1 MAYGPRF
8 GGVIK
13 SGTGERQAT
22 ARTHSAREA
31 DVTRSGAWQ
40 TARLSTPEADVIE
53 ATAELLF
60 AFSAALGVGLLIGLV
75 RERGHATHSTAG
87 LRTHALVA
95 LSAAVAA
102 WLGTG
107 VLLVTL
113 AAVAL
118 LAAMSY
124 HATHEDDPGL
134 TGEVALVATAL
145 LGALA
150 VRSPAMATGL
160 AVVMAVLLFA
170 KKSLH
175 RLSRELLSER
185 EVFDG
190 LFLLASALV
199 VLPLLPDRGFGP
211 YEALNPRTLWLL
223 VVLVMAVGALGHV
236 ALRVVGNRRGLAV
249 SGFFAGYVSSTAAV
263 LGFGQRA
270 KESPQLMRS
279 AVGAALLSN
288 LASLS
293 LSVPVLG
300 ALSPS
305 LVAEQRWVL
314 AAVGAVLLAG
324 GLLGVHAGREDEV
337 PPPTAETRM
346 FRFGHAL
353 GFAALVGGLVLLA
366 AMLNQ
371 WVGSSGA
378 MAAAVIAA
386 AAELHASIATLGSLR
401 LGGAIDAAQGRWLM
415 VGLLAASLGTKSVL
429 AVVSGGRGYG
439 LRVAAG
445 LLVSLA
451 AGAAAAALAPG

>member
-1 MAYGPRF
+1 MPED
-8 GGVIK
+8 
-13 SGTGERQAT
+13 TAT
-22 ARTHSAREA
+22 
-31 DVTRSGAWQ
+31 
-40 TARLSTPEADVIE
+40 
-53 ATAELLF
+53 LLY
-60 AFSAALGVGLLIGLV
+60 AFSAALGAGLLIGLV
-75 RERGHATHSTAG
+75 RERSHATHSVAG

-95 LSAAVAA
+95 LAAAVAA
-102 WLGTG
+102 WLGTA
-107 VLLVTL
+107 VLVVAL

-118 LAAMSY
+118 LAAMAY
-124 HATHEDDPGL
+124 HASHEQDPGL

-150 VRSPAMATGL
+150 VRSPAIATGL
-160 AVVMAVLLFA
+160 AVVVAVLLFA
-170 KKSLH
+170 KKPLH

-190 LFLLASALV
+190 LFLLAAALV

-211 YEALNPRTLWLL
+211 WEAFNPRTLWLL

-236 ALRVVGNRRGLAV
+236 ALRVIGNRWGLAV

-270 KESPQLMRS
+270 KASPQLTRS
-279 AVGAALLSN
+279 AVGAALLAN

-314 AAVGAVLLAG
+314 ASVGLVLLAG
-324 GLLGVHAGREDEV
+324 GLLGLHAGREDEV
-337 PPPTAETRM
+337 APPTAQTRM
-346 FRFGHAL
+346 FRFSHAL
-353 GFAALVGGLVLLA
+353 GFAVLVGGMVMLA
-366 AMLNQ
+366 AALNR
-371 WVGSSGA
+371 WIGAGGA

-386 AAELHASIATLGSLR
+386 TAELQASTATLGSLR
-401 LGGAIDAAQGRWLM
+401 LGDAIDAGQGRWLM
-415 VGLLAASLGTKSVL
+415 VGLLAASMGTKSVL
-429 AVVSGGRGYG
+429 AVASGGRGYG

-445 LLVSLA
+445 LLASLA
-451 AGAAAAALAPG
+451 AGVAAAALAPG

>member
-1 MAYGPRF
+1 MP
-8 GGVIK
+8 
-13 SGTGERQAT
+13 E
-22 ARTHSAREA
+22 
-31 DVTRSGAWQ
+31 Q
-40 TARLSTPEADVIE
+40 TAT
-53 ATAELLF
+53 LLY

-75 RERGHATHSTAG
+75 RERGHAMHATAG

-102 WLGTG
+102 WLGTA
-107 VLLVTL
+107 VLVVVL

-124 HATHEDDPGL
+124 HASHEDDPGL

-150 VRSPAMATGL
+150 PRSPAIATGL
-160 AVVMAVLLFA
+160 AVVVAVLLFA
-170 KKSLH
+170 KKPLH

-190 LFLLASALV
+190 LFLLAAALV

-211 YEALNPRTLWLL
+211 YAALNPRTLWLL

-236 ALRVVGNRRGLAV
+236 ALRVVGNRWGLAV

-263 LGFGQRA
+263 LGFGRRA

-279 AVGAALLSN
+279 AVGAALLAN

-293 LSVPVLG
+293 LAVPVLG

-305 LVAEQRWVL
+305 LVSEQRWVL
-314 AAVGAVLLAG
+314 AAVGAMLLAG
-324 GLLGVHAGREDEV
+324 GLLGLHAGREDEV
-337 PPPTAETRM
+337 APPASATRM

-353 GFAALVGGLVLLA
+353 GFALLVGGMVLLA
-366 AMLNQ
+366 AVLSER
-371 WVGSSGA
+371 VGAGGA

-401 LGGAIDAAQGRWLM
+401 VGGTIDAAQGRWLM
-415 VGLLAASLGTKSVL
+415 VGLLAASMGAKSVL
-429 AVVSGGRGYG
+429 AMASGGRGYG

-445 LLVSLA
+445 LLAALA
-451 AGAAAAALAPG
+451 AGVAAAALAPG

>member
-1 MAYGPRF
+1 MPDDT
-8 GGVIK
+8 V
-13 SGTGERQAT
+13 S
-22 ARTHSAREA
+22 
-31 DVTRSGAWQ
+31 
-40 TARLSTPEADVIE
+40 
-53 ATAELLF
+53 LLL
-60 AFSAALGVGLLIGLV
+60 AGSSALGAGLLIGLV
-75 RERGHATHSTAG
+75 RERGQAPYSTAG
-87 LRTHALVA
+87 LRTHAIVA

-102 WLGTG
+102 WLGNA
-107 VLLVTL
+107 VLLVVL
-113 AAVAL
+113 AGVAL

-124 HATHEDDPGL
+124 HASHEDDPGL
-134 TGEVALVATAL
+134 TGEVALLSSAL

-150 VRSPAMATGL
+150 VRSPALATGL
-160 AVVMAVLLFA
+160 AVVVAVLLFA
-170 KKSLH
+170 KQPLH
-175 RLSRELLSER
+175 RLSRDLLSER

-211 YEALNPRTLWLL
+211 YDALNPRTLWLL

-236 ALRVVGNRRGLAV
+236 ALRVIGNRWGLAV

-270 KESPQLMRS
+270 KESPQLTRS
-279 AVGAALLSN
+279 AVGAALLAN

-314 AAVGAVLLAG
+314 LAVGAVLLAG
-324 GLLGVHAGREDEV
+324 GLLGLHAGREDEV
-337 PPPTAETRM
+337 APPTAETRM
-346 FRFGHAL
+346 FRFSHAL
-353 GFAALVGGLVLLA
+353 GFAVLVGGMVLLA
-366 AMLNQ
+366 AALNR
-371 WVGSSGA
+371 WIGAGGA

-386 AAELHASIATLGSLR
+386 AAELQASTATLGSLR
-401 LGGAIDAAQGRWLM
+401 LGGAIDVAQGRWLM
-415 VGLLAASLGTKSVL
+415 VGLLAASMGTKSVL

-439 LRVAAG
+439 LRVAVG
-445 LLVSLA
+445 LLASLA

>member
-1 MAYGPRF
+1 MTEDTIA
-8 GGVIK
+8 
-13 SGTGERQAT
+13 
-22 ARTHSAREA
+22 
-31 DVTRSGAWQ
+31 
-40 TARLSTPEADVIE
+40 
-53 ATAELLF
+53 LLY
-60 AFSAALGVGLLIGLV
+60 AFSAALGAGLLVGLV
-75 RERGHATHSTAG
+75 RERAHATHATAG

-95 LSAAVAA
+95 LAAAVAA

-107 VLLVTL
+107 VLLVAL

-124 HATHEDDPGL
+124 HASHEDDPGL

-150 VRSPAMATGL
+150 VRSPGIATGL
-160 AVVMAVLLFA
+160 AVVVAVLLFA
-170 KKSLH
+170 KRPLH
-175 RLSRELLSER
+175 TLTRELLSER

-211 YEALNPRTLWLL
+211 YGALNPRTLWLL
-223 VVLVMAVGALGHV
+223 VVLVMAVGAVGHV
-236 ALRVVGNRRGLAV
+236 ALRVIGNRWGLAV

-279 AVGAALLSN
+279 AVGAALLAN
-288 LASLS
+288 LASLT
-293 LSVPVLG
+293 LAAPVLG
-300 ALSPS
+300 ALSPT
-305 LVAEQRWVL
+305 LVAEQRWIL

-324 GLLGVHAGREDEV
+324 GLLGLHAGREDEV
-337 PPPTAETRM
+337 APPTAQTRM

-353 GFAALVGGLVLLA
+353 GFAVLVGGMVLLA
-366 AMLNQ
+366 AALNR
-371 WVGSSGA
+371 WIGAGGA

-401 LGGAIDAAQGRWLM
+401 VGGAIDPAQGRWLM
-415 VGLLAASLGTKSVL
+415 VGLLAASLGAKSVL
-429 AVVSGGRGYG
+429 AVASGGRGYG

-445 LLVSLA
+445 LLAALA
-451 AGAAAAALAPG
+451 AGIAAAALAPG

>member
-1 MAYGPRF
+1 MSEDT
-8 GGVIK
+8 V
-13 SGTGERQAT
+13 
-22 ARTHSAREA
+22 
-31 DVTRSGAWQ
+31 
-40 TARLSTPEADVIE
+40 
-53 ATAELLF
+53 ELLF
-60 AFSAALGVGLLIGLV
+60 ALSAALGAGLLIGLV
-75 RERGHATHSTAG
+75 RERGHTTHSTAG

-95 LSAAVAA
+95 LAAAVAA

-113 AAVAL
+113 AAMAL

-124 HATHEDDPGL
+124 RATHAVDPGL
-134 TGEVALVATAL
+134 TGEVALLATAL

-160 AVVMAVLLFA
+160 AVVMAVLLIA
-170 KKSLH
+170 KAPLH

-199 VLPLLPDRGFGP
+199 VLPLLPDRGIGP
-211 YEALNPRTLWLL
+211 YAALNPRTLWLL

-236 ALRVVGNRRGLAV
+236 ALRVVGNRWGLAV

-270 KESPQLMRS
+270 RESPQLTRS

-300 ALSPS
+300 ALSPA
-305 LVAEQRWVL
+305 LVVEQRWVL
-314 AAVGAVLLAG
+314 AAVGAMLLTG

-337 PPPTAETRM
+337 PPPTAQTRM
-346 FRFGHAL
+346 FRFSHAL
-353 GFAALVGGLVLLA
+353 GFAALVGGLVLVA
-366 AMLNQ
+366 AALNQ
-371 WVGSSGA
+371 WIGSSGA
-378 MAAAVIAA
+378 MAAALIAA

-401 LGGAIDAAQGRWLM
+401 LAGAIDAAQGQWLM
-415 VGLLAASLGTKSVL
+415 VGLLAASMGTKSLL
-429 AVVSGGRGYG
+429 AVVSGGRAYG

-445 LLVSLA
+445 LL
-451 AGAAAAALAPG
+451 AALGAGVVTAAWTSG

>member
-1 MAYGPRF
+1 MTEDA
-8 GGVIK
+8 V
-13 SGTGERQAT
+13 
-22 ARTHSAREA
+22 
-31 DVTRSGAWQ
+31 
-40 TARLSTPEADVIE
+40 
-53 ATAELLF
+53 ELLF
-60 AFSAALGVGLLIGLV
+60 AFSAALGAGLLVGLV
-75 RERGHATHSTAG
+75 RERSHTTHSTAG

-95 LSAAVAA
+95 LAAAVAA
-102 WLGTG
+102 WLGSG

-118 LAAMSY
+118 LATIAY
-124 HATHEDDPGL
+124 RATHAEDPGL
-134 TGEVALVATAL
+134 TGEVALLATAL

-150 VRSPAMATGL
+150 VRSPAMAAGL
-160 AVVMAVLLFA
+160 AVVIAVLLYA
-170 KKSLH
+170 KEPLH
-175 RLSRELLSER
+175 RLSRELLSEG

-199 VLPLLPDRGFGP
+199 VLPLLPDRGIGP
-211 YEALNPRTLWLL
+211 YGALNPRTLWLL

-236 ALRVVGNRRGLAV
+236 VLRVIGNRWGLAV

-270 KESPQLMRS
+270 KESPQLTRS
-279 AVGAALLSN
+279 AVGAALLAN

-293 LSVPVLG
+293 LSVPILG

-337 PPPTAETRM
+337 PPPTAQTRM
-346 FRFGHAL
+346 FRFSHAL
-353 GFAALVGGLVLLA
+353 GFAALVGGLVLA
-366 AMLNQ
+366 AAALNE
-371 WVGSSGA
+371 WIGNSGA
-378 MAAAVIAA
+378 MAAALIAA

-401 LGGAIDAAQGRWLM
+401 LGGTIDAAQGQWLM
-415 VGLLAASLGTKSVL
+415 VGLLAASMGTKSVL
-429 AVVSGGRGYG
+429 AVVSGGRAYG

-445 LLVSLA
+445 LLASLA
-451 AGAAAAALAPG
+451 AGVVTAAWTSG

>member
-1 MAYGPRF
+1 MADCGASTTPDSN
-8 GGVIK
+8 VP
-13 SGTGERQAT
+13 EDT
-22 ARTHSAREA
+22 AA
-31 DVTRSGAWQ
+31 
-40 TARLSTPEADVIE
+40 
-53 ATAELLF
+53 LLY
-60 AFSAALGVGLLIGLV
+60 AFSAALGAGLLVGLV
-75 RERGHATHSTAG
+75 RERGHATQPTAG

-95 LSAAVAA
+95 LAAAVAA
-102 WLGTG
+102 WLGTA
-107 VLLVTL
+107 VLVVVL

-118 LAAMSY
+118 LAAMAY
-124 HATHEDDPGL
+124 HASHEQDPGL

-150 VRSPAMATGL
+150 LRSPAIATGL
-160 AVVMAVLLFA
+160 AVLVAVLLFA
-170 KKSLH
+170 KQPLH
-175 RLSRELLSER
+175 RLTRDLLSER

-211 YEALNPRTLWLL
+211 YQAINPRTLWLL

-236 ALRVVGNRRGLAV
+236 VLRVIGNRWGLAV

-270 KESPQLMRS
+270 KDSPQLLPS
-279 AVGAALLSN
+279 AVGAALLAN

-300 ALSPS
+300 ALAPS

-324 GLLGVHAGREDEV
+324 GLLGLHAGREDEV
-337 PPPTAETRM
+337 PPPTAQTRM

-366 AMLNQ
+366 AVLNR
-371 WVGSSGA
+371 WTGAGGA

-401 LGGAIDAAQGRWLM
+401 LSDAIDPAQGRWLM

-429 AVVSGGRGYG
+429 AFASGGRGYG

-445 LLVSLA
+445 LLAALA
-451 AGAAAAALAPG
+451 AGVAAAAFVPG

>member
-1 MAYGPRF
+1 MPGR
-8 GGVIK
+8 
-13 SGTGERQAT
+13 
-22 ARTHSAREA
+22 
-31 DVTRSGAWQ
+31 DVTEET
-40 TARLSTPEADVIE
+40 TA
-53 ATAELLF
+53 LLL
-60 AFSAALGVGLLIGLV
+60 AFSAALGAGLLVGLV
-75 RERGHATHSTAG
+75 RERGHGPNATAG

-102 WLGTG
+102 WLGPS
-107 VLLVTL
+107 VLMVAL
-113 AAVAL
+113 AGIAL

-124 HATHEDDPGL
+124 RATHDQDPGL
-134 TGEVALVATAL
+134 TGEVALLATAL

-150 VRSPAMATGL
+150 VRSPGLATGL
-160 AVVMAVLLFA
+160 AVVVAVLLFA
-170 KKSLH
+170 KQPLH

-211 YEALNPRTLWLL
+211 YQAINPRTLWLL

-236 ALRVVGNRRGLAV
+236 VLRVIGNRWGLAV

-270 KESPQLMRS
+270 RQSPQLMRS
-279 AVGAALLSN
+279 AVRAALLAN
-288 LASLS
+288 LPSLR

-305 LVAEQRWVL
+305 LLAEQRWVL
-314 AAVGAVLLAG
+314 GAVGTLLLLG
-324 GLLGVHAGREDEV
+324 GLFGLHAGREDEV
-337 PPPTAETRM
+337 PPPTSTTRM
-346 FRFGHAL
+346 FRFRHAL
-353 GFAALVGGLVLLA
+353 GFAVLVGGLVLLA
-366 AMLNQ
+366 AALNQ
-371 WVGSSGA
+371 WIGAGGA

-401 LGGAIDAAQGRWLM
+401 MCGAIDPAQGRWLM

-429 AVVSGGRGYG
+429 AFASGGRGYG

-445 LLVSLA
+445 LLAALA
-451 AGAAAAALAPG
+451 AGAAAARFAPA

>member
-1 MAYGPRF
+1 MTEDTIA
-8 GGVIK
+8 
-13 SGTGERQAT
+13 
-22 ARTHSAREA
+22 
-31 DVTRSGAWQ
+31 
-40 TARLSTPEADVIE
+40 
-53 ATAELLF
+53 LLY
-60 AFSAALGVGLLIGLV
+60 AFSAALGAGLLVGLV
-75 RERGHATHSTAG
+75 RERAHATHATAG

-95 LSAAVAA
+95 LAAAVAA

-107 VLLVTL
+107 VLLVAL

-124 HATHEDDPGL
+124 HASHEHDPGL

-150 VRSPAMATGL
+150 VRSPGIATGL
-160 AVVMAVLLFA
+160 AVVVAVLLFA
-170 KKSLH
+170 KRPLH
-175 RLSRELLSER
+175 TLTRELLSER

-211 YEALNPRTLWLL
+211 YGALNPRTLWLL
-223 VVLVMAVGALGHV
+223 VVLVMAVGAVGHV
-236 ALRVVGNRRGLAV
+236 ALRVIGNRWGLAV

-279 AVGAALLSN
+279 AVGAALLAN
-288 LASLS
+288 LASLT
-293 LSVPVLG
+293 LAVPVLG
-300 ALSPS
+300 ALSPA
-305 LVAEQRWVL
+305 LVAEQRWIL

-324 GLLGVHAGREDEV
+324 GLLGLHAGREDAV
-337 PPPTAETRM
+337 APPTAQTRM

-353 GFAALVGGLVLLA
+353 GFAVLVGGMVLLA
-366 AMLNQ
+366 AALNR
-371 WVGSSGA
+371 WIGAGGA

-401 LGGAIDAAQGRWLM
+401 VGGAIDPAQGRWLM
-415 VGLLAASLGTKSVL
+415 VGLLAASLGAKSVL
-429 AVVSGGRGYG
+429 AVASGGRGYG

-445 LLVSLA
+445 LLAALA
-451 AGAAAAALAPG
+451 AGIAAAALAPG

>member
-1 MAYGPRF
+1 MTEDTIA
-8 GGVIK
+8 
-13 SGTGERQAT
+13 
-22 ARTHSAREA
+22 
-31 DVTRSGAWQ
+31 
-40 TARLSTPEADVIE
+40 
-53 ATAELLF
+53 LLY
-60 AFSAALGVGLLIGLV
+60 AFSAALGAGLLVGLV
-75 RERGHATHSTAG
+75 RERAHATHATAG

-95 LSAAVAA
+95 LAAAVAA

-107 VLLVTL
+107 VLLVAL

-124 HATHEDDPGL
+124 HASHEHDPGL

-150 VRSPAMATGL
+150 VRSPGIATGL
-160 AVVMAVLLFA
+160 AVVVAVLLFA
-170 KKSLH
+170 KRPLH
-175 RLSRELLSER
+175 TLTRELLSER

-211 YEALNPRTLWLL
+211 YGALNPRTLWLL
-223 VVLVMAVGALGHV
+223 VVLVMAVGAVGHV
-236 ALRVVGNRRGLAV
+236 ALRVIGNRWGLAV

-279 AVGAALLSN
+279 AVGAALLAN
-288 LASLS
+288 LASLT
-293 LSVPVLG
+293 LAVPVLG
-300 ALSPS
+300 ALSPA
-305 LVAEQRWVL
+305 LVAEQRWIL

-324 GLLGVHAGREDEV
+324 GLLGLHAGREDAV
-337 PPPTAETRM
+337 APPTAQTRM
-346 FRFGHAL
+346 FRFGQAL
-353 GFAALVGGLVLLA
+353 GFAVLVGGMVLLA
-366 AMLNQ
+366 AALNR
-371 WVGSSGA
+371 WIGAGGA

-401 LGGAIDAAQGRWLM
+401 VGGAIDPAQGRWLM
-415 VGLLAASLGTKSVL
+415 VGLLAASLGAKSVL
-429 AVVSGGRGYG
+429 AVASGGRGYG

-445 LLVSLA
+445 LLAALA
-451 AGAAAAALAPG
+451 AGIAAAALAPG

>member
-1 MAYGPRF
+1 M
-8 GGVIK
+8 
-13 SGTGERQAT
+13 
-22 ARTHSAREA
+22 
-31 DVTRSGAWQ
+31 
-40 TARLSTPEADVIE
+40 IE

-95 LSAAVAA
+95 LAAAVAA

-211 YEALNPRTLWLL
+211 YEALNLRTLWLL

-279 AVGAALLSN
+279 AVGAALLAN

-300 ALSPS
+300 A
-305 LVAEQRWVL
+305 
-314 AAVGAVLLAG
+314 
-324 GLLGVHAGREDEV
+324 
-337 PPPTAETRM
+337 
-346 FRFGHAL
+346 
-353 GFAALVGGLVLLA
+353 
-366 AMLNQ
+366 
-371 WVGSSGA
+371 
-378 MAAAVIAA
+378 
-386 AAELHASIATLGSLR
+386 
-401 LGGAIDAAQGRWLM
+401 
-415 VGLLAASLGTKSVL
+415 
-429 AVVSGGRGYG
+429 
-439 LRVAAG
+439 
-445 LLVSLA
+445 
-451 AGAAAAALAPG
+451 

>member
-1 MAYGPRF
+1 MADCAPD
-8 GGVIK
+8 
-13 SGTGERQAT
+13 ERDP
-22 ARTHSAREA
+22 
-31 DVTRSGAWQ
+31 DVTED
-40 TARLSTPEADVIE
+40 TAA
-53 ATAELLF
+53 LLY
-60 AFSAALGVGLLIGLV
+60 AFSAALGAGLLVGLV

-102 WLGTG
+102 WLGPG
-107 VLLVTL
+107 VLLVAL
-113 AAVAL
+113 AAVAV

-124 HATHEDDPGL
+124 HASHEGDPGL

-150 VRSPAMATGL
+150 MRAPGIATGL
-160 AVVMAVLLFA
+160 AVVVAVLLFA
-170 KKSLH
+170 KQPLH
-175 RLSRELLSER
+175 TLTRELLSER

-211 YEALNPRTLWLL
+211 YGALNPRTLWLL
-223 VVLVMAVGALGHV
+223 VVLVMAVGAVGHV
-236 ALRVVGNRRGLAV
+236 ALRVIGNRWGLAV

-279 AVGAALLSN
+279 AVGAALLAN
-288 LASLS
+288 LASLT
-293 LSVPVLG
+293 LAVPVLG
-300 ALSPS
+300 ALSPA
-305 LVAEQRWVL
+305 LVAEQRWIL

-324 GLLGVHAGREDEV
+324 GLLGLHAGGEDEV
-337 PPPTAETRM
+337 APPTAQTRM

-353 GFAALVGGLVLLA
+353 GFAVLVGGMVLLA
-366 AMLNQ
+366 AALNR
-371 WVGSSGA
+371 WIGAGGA

-401 LGGAIDAAQGRWLM
+401 LGGTIDPAHGRWLM
-415 VGLLAASLGTKSVL
+415 VGLLGASLCAKSVL
-429 AVVSGGRGYG
+429 AVASGGRRYG

-445 LLVSLA
+445 LLAALA
-451 AGAAAAALAPG
+451 AGIAAAALAPG

>member
-1 MAYGPRF
+1 MADCGASTTPASN
-8 GGVIK
+8 VP
-13 SGTGERQAT
+13 EDT
-22 ARTHSAREA
+22 AA
-31 DVTRSGAWQ
+31 
-40 TARLSTPEADVIE
+40 
-53 ATAELLF
+53 LLY
-60 AFSAALGVGLLIGLV
+60 AFSAALGAGLLVGLV
-75 RERGHATHSTAG
+75 RERGHATQPTAG

-95 LSAAVAA
+95 LAAAVAA
-102 WLGTG
+102 WLGTA
-107 VLLVTL
+107 VLVVVL

-118 LAAMSY
+118 LAAMAYDAS
-124 HATHEDDPGL
+124 HEQDPGL

-150 VRSPAMATGL
+150 LRSPAIATGL
-160 AVVMAVLLFA
+160 AVLVAMLLFA
-170 KKSLH
+170 KQPLH
-175 RLSRELLSER
+175 RLTRDLLSER

-211 YEALNPRTLWLL
+211 YQAINPRTLWLL

-236 ALRVVGNRRGLAV
+236 VLRVIGNRWGLAV

-270 KESPQLMRS
+270 KDSPQLLPS
-279 AVGAALLSN
+279 AVGAALLAN

-300 ALSPS
+300 ALAPS

-324 GLLGVHAGREDEV
+324 GLLGLHAGREDEV
-337 PPPTAETRM
+337 LPPTAQTRM

-353 GFAALVGGLVLLA
+353 GFAALVGGLVLFA
-366 AMLNQ
+366 AVLNR
-371 WVGSSGA
+371 WAGAGGA

-401 LGGAIDAAQGRWLM
+401 LGDAIDPAQGRWLM
-415 VGLLAASLGTKSVL
+415 VGLLAASLATKSVL
-429 AVVSGGRGYG
+429 AFASGGRGYG

-445 LLVSLA
+445 LLAALA
-451 AGAAAAALAPG
+451 AGVAAAAFVPG